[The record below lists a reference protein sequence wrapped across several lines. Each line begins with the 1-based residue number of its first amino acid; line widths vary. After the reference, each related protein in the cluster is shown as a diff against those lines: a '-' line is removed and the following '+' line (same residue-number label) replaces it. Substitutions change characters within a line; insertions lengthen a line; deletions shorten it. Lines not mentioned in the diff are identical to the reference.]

1 MFEEMERFG
10 LRPPV
15 YAVTE
20 GSVRVTLYKQPDE
33 ERRLRAERVTTTISM
48 LTKRMGEGNLSRLL
62 EALKQREGLASGE
75 IAGLVGVSIPTAR
88 NYMKMLEEVG
98 LVTRKLK
105 SANDP
110 TSVWIITDSIFW
122 R

>member
-1 MFEEMERFG
+1 MERFG

-33 ERRLRAERVTTTISM
+33 ARRLHAERITTS
-48 LTKRMGEGNLSRLL
+48 LAVLKKRLGDKRLSLL
-62 EALKQREGLASGE
+62 LDSLKQREGIPSGE
-75 IAGLVGVSIPTAR
+75 IAELVGVSIPTAR
-88 NYMKMLEEVG
+88 NYMRLLEEVG
-98 LVTRKLK
+98 LATRKLK

-110 TSVWIITDSIFW
+110 TALWIITDSIFW